1 MHDYVDFA
9 GESRDEI
16 TRPLHSF
23 RIEAHMNSW
32 SEFTLALVAFFL
44 LHSLPVRPTVKTRIV
59 GLIGAKLFTLLYS
72 CVSILALGWLIV
84 GAGRAPYVEIWQPA
98 PWQSVVTLAA
108 MLLACLVF
116 ALAIGRPN
124 PFSFGGSRK
133 SSFDPTRAGIVRL
146 HRHPLLVAL
155 LLWSSSHVLPNGD
168 LSHLVMF
175 GIFAVFSLVGMRLID
190 RRKKRE
196 IGQARY
202 QDLLADMR
210 RTPVADN
217 FRGQNLLMR
226 LIAGL
231 ALLAILLA
239 LHPAVIGVSPLAAI
253 F

>member
-1 MHDYVDFA
+1 
-9 GESRDEI
+9 
-16 TRPLHSF
+16 
-23 RIEAHMNSW
+23 MNSW

>member
-44 LHSLPVRPTVKTRIV
+44 LHSLPVRPAVKTRIV

-146 HRHPLLVAL
+146 HRHPL
-155 LLWSSSHVLPNGD
+155 
-168 LSHLVMF
+168 MF